1 MKLPKSVKLSLYAI
15 TLFSSLNSFGLSPKI
30 NIGESQFEMTSLC
43 FENGFIRLI
52 NNPFISKPVV
62 ERKRIDLEN
71 GEFFIENAFT
81 SQQVNFYN
89 RETKKY
95 EIHEFAQCEKNLIHQ
110 FASTPI
116 VKSYIPS
123 AAEAVIYGNLVNHGI
138 NDVFQLDWR
147 RYGSL
152 RNYIRY
158 FGEDDFL
165 TMNKDFSDKSAS
177 VDWSNFSHWK
187 DFSSTFR
194 GGDRS
199 GGGSDDITVRFRIDS
214 SSLLRMSKEEKG
226 LNKFLGTQSTY
237 DRVIKVKKR
246 LPKALMYIKDKSK

>member
-1 MKLPKSVKLSLYAI
+1 MKLPKSIKFSLYAI

-30 NIGESQFEMTSLC
+30 NIGENQFEMTSLC

-116 VKSYIPS
+116 VKSYTPS

-138 NDVFQLDWR
+138 NDVFQLDWK

-152 RNYIRY
+152 GNYIRY
-158 FGEDDFL
+158 HGEDDRL
-165 TMNKDFSDKSAS
+165 SMNRDFTVKSAS
-177 VDWSNFSHWK
+177 VDWSNFEHWK
-187 DFSSTFR
+187 DFSTIYR

-199 GGGSDDITVRFRIDS
+199 GGGSDDIAVRFNIDYNK
-214 SSLLRMSKEEKG
+214 LLRIYKEKRGLSKLFDFETIYEK
-226 LNKFLGTQSTY
+226 
-237 DRVIKVKKR
+237 VIINKKR